1 MVVVV
6 IIGILGALVVPKLLG
21 RTGEARVT
29 AAKSQWWA
37 EELLLVARG
46 AGRHPVCADLPPA
59 LPWAALA
66 RAVLEQASFD
76 GRPTDAAHALEQVA
90 PLAEAI
96 AAIEAGLHEAPPPVR
111 AVAVNLLLH
120 RLPHGLVAEDQA
132 RLPLGLLAR
141 HGLTVA
147 QVAEG
152 QGEALLRDWAREL
165 LAALPA
171 PVRPSSLYRRL
182 RSGFDRARLQRLA
195 AGRGFDP
202 PPAPASVWRASRHGA
217 TLAFDPTNLSM
228 VCCASTNRR
237 CSATMARRS
246 RPNTTERAPP
256 RPACCGKA
264 IADAKQARGEG

>member
-1 MVVVV
+1 MTPAADPTAHFVEKWHRREPEMALAEVFCPPGQRPVFRAW
-6 IIGILGALVVPKLLG
+6 GALLHEL
-21 RTGEARVT
+21 REATFELSDARVT

-46 AGRHPVCADLPPA
+46 AGRHPLCADLPPA

-66 RAVLEQASFD
+66 RAVLEQANFD
-76 GRPTDAAHALEQVA
+76 GRPADAAHALQQVA

-96 AAIEAGLHEAPPPVR
+96 AAIETGLHGAPPPVR

-132 RLPLGLLAR
+132 RLPLALLAR

-171 PVRPSSLYRRL
+171 PMPASSLYRRL
-182 RSGFDRARLQRLA
+182 RTGFDRARLQRLA

-202 PPAPASVWRASRHGA
+202 PPAPASLWRAWR
-217 TLAFDPTNLSM
+217 LA
-228 VCCASTNRR
+228 
-237 CSATMARRS
+237 
-246 RPNTTERAPP
+246 RA
-256 RPACCGKA
+256 G
-264 IADAKQARGEG
+264 